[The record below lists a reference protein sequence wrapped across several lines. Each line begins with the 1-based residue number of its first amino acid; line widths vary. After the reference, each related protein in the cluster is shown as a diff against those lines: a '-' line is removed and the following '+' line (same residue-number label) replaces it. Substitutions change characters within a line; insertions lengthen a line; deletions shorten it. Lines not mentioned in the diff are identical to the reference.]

1 VSNVLDQLPTII
13 GVLVGSTATYL
24 ATSAAGRAQ
33 WQRQRQA
40 HWNALQVAAY
50 TDHAHA
56 VKKMTEIARA
66 VAAHLG
72 LEDLAEPLSPEVGI
86 PQLVAAELDRSAKW
100 ESVLMVGDAAVVEA
114 GQRWKQCVW
123 RLEWFAR
130 GRLSGRGDWD
140 LALTQAGDAK
150 HEFYE
155 AVRRSIGTP
164 GGPLPRFRRS
174 PWISTELAAR
184 DSPTNSPAS
193 DEIASDST
201 LAA

>member
-1 VSNVLDQLPTII
+1 MSNLLDQLPTII
-13 GVLVGSTATYL
+13 GVLVGSTATYF
-24 ATSAAGRAQ
+24 ATSAVGRAQ

-50 TDHAHA
+50 SDHAHA
-56 VKKMTEIARA
+56 LKKMTDIARA
-66 VAAHLG
+66 IAAHRG
-72 LEDLAEPLSPEVGI
+72 LDDLAEPLPPEVGI
-86 PQLVAAELDRSAKW
+86 SQLVAAELDRSAKW
-100 ESVLMVGDAAVVEA
+100 ESVLMVGDSAVVEA

-130 GRLSGRGDWD
+130 GRLDGRSEWD
-140 LALTQAGDAK
+140 HALAQAGDSK

-174 PWISTELAAR
+174 PWISTELATR
-184 DSPTNSPAS
+184 DVPANPLTS
-193 DEIASDST
+193 SEVASTT
-201 LAA
+201 L